1 MELSPEEYGEYW
13 RASLLVSAGVLIG
26 FFGSRF
32 AEPFLSH
39 STAGARILGG
49 LLFVGIVIAAS
60 YLVVLGFARVIR
72 TALEV
77 SR

>member
-26 FFGSRF
+26 LFGFRF
-32 AEPFLSH
+32 AGQFLEFS
-39 STAGARILGG
+39 AIGPRLLGG
-49 LLFVGIVIAAS
+49 VLYIGIVIVAS

-72 TALEV
+72 VALEV
-77 SR
+77 S